1 MTISDN
7 HIYTHLKKCIYAH
20 DDANICL
27 HLINSTNAFYIS
39 TYKLILLFLM
49 VEKCFSVWMDQYIPN
64 DLFID
69 FFLVSFIYVYAQKKL
84 HWIYFFIYSCS
95 LVNILRMQI
104 SRHIT
109 SQASLSLMLFLKYI
123 SITPF
128 QMLFCLGSDSTSG
141 ICFLGT
147 SHFPF
152 IRRLQRGPLLG
163 AKDNASIPSLTHWT
177 SSFSQITSWLPPHT
191 PCPILHAP
199 CIVSSFLLSL

>member
-1 MTISDN
+1 
-7 HIYTHLKKCIYAH
+7 
-20 DDANICL
+20 
-27 HLINSTNAFYIS
+27 
-39 TYKLILLFLM
+39 M

-128 QMLFCLGSDSTSG
+128 QMLFCLGSDSTSS

-177 SSFSQITSWLPPHT
+177 SSFSQITSWLLPHAPYTVPHT
-191 PCPILHAP
+191 LCPMRRLIFSAESLELHDLKP
-199 CIVSSFLLSL
+199 LFHFLKGLQCASIELSAEEEMISKRRQDLSTTEHTV